1 MTSPETESDPPVP
14 WYRPVL
20 RIIERFNTRDNII
33 LGSGKLVLNLDD
45 ILLRPFFARPSTLD
59 GITVP

>member
-33 LGSGKLVLNLDD
+33 LGSGKLIETSFKV
-45 ILLRPFFARPSTLD
+45 D
-59 GITVP
+59 GRTKSK